1 MASSCFQV
9 GQGWFR
15 LGPSWLQ
22 VGPAGLPSWPP
33 VGPSRCPSLDGMEY
47 PQFVWARLPKLIM
60 RVQEFEVPPRVS
72 EARRRARPFPF
83 PLPHFSL
90 GPFLCRPPPPRPVIN
105 KISTSTPKSFW
116 GPAVRSL
123 RSLRSLRSYVRS
135 LRSLRSYVRSYS
147 HSLRSLRS
155 YVWSTVQLNC
165 ELCAVQLSHD
175 WLCTLVMKYWVST

>member
-9 GQGWFR
+9 GQGWFQ

-83 PLPHFSL
+83 PLPHPSL
-90 GPFLCRPPPPRPVIN
+90 VPSLCRPPPHPAPSLTKSRRLPRKVFGDRLSVRFVRFVRFVRTFVRCVRFVRTFVRTAIRFVRFVRTFGPQFN
-105 KISTSTPKSFW
+105 ST
-116 GPAVRSL
+116 A
-123 RSLRSLRSYVRS
+123 
-135 LRSLRSYVRSYS
+135 
-147 HSLRSLRS
+147 
-155 YVWSTVQLNC
+155 NC
-165 ELCAVQLSHD
+165 AR
-175 WLCTLVMKYWVST
+175 YN